1 MTDTAGDD
9 HRSSINRRAI
19 FAMSG
24 GMTLLGCNDALVRWV
39 GADLPVGQMMTIRGL
54 ALLVVFFAVFH
65 ARNMPISLKAIGHKW
80 SLIRALCELSATY
93 LFLTSIML
101 VPIAIATTLVFTAP
115 IIMTAIAGPI
125 YREKVGPWR
134 WTAVIVGF
142 LGVLLITTPVNGEFD
157 PALFL
162 ALGCSALVVVRDIVT
177 RKIDPDLPSSSIA
190 ITTAIVVSAGGLLS
204 IPWGWSAP
212 SPANMAMLTLAGLL
226 IGGSYILYVTSVRI
240 GDFSLISPFR
250 YIAIPW
256 AAFFGWL
263 IWDETPGNFALL
275 GCALI
280 VGSGLLILWR
290 ERVNR
295 LQRGP

>member
-1 MTDTAGDD
+1 MTDTTGDD
-9 HRSSINRRAI
+9 RSSINRRAI
-19 FAMSG
+19 LAMSG
-24 GMTLLGCNDALVRWV
+24 GMSLLACNDALVRWV

-54 ALLVVFFAVFH
+54 ALLVVFVAVFR
-65 ARNMPISLKAIGHKW
+65 ARGMPITLKAIGHKW
-80 SLIRALCELSATY
+80 SVARALCELTATY
-93 LFLTSIML
+93 LFLSAIML

-115 IIMTAIAGPI
+115 IIMTAIAGPV
-125 YREKVGPWR
+125 YGEKVGVWR

-142 LGVLLITTPVNGEFD
+142 CGVMLITTPVNGEFD

-190 ITTAIVVSAGGLLS
+190 ITTTVVVALGGLLS
-204 IPWGWSAP
+204 LPWGWQTP
-212 SPANMAMLTLAGLL
+212 SPVNLGMLTVAGLFV
-226 IGGSYILYVTSVRI
+226 GGSYILYVTSVRI

-250 YIAIPW
+250 YIAILW

-263 IWDETPGNFALL
+263 IWGEAPGPFALA

-280 VGSGLLILWR
+280 VGSGLLILYR

-295 LQRGP
+295 IARG